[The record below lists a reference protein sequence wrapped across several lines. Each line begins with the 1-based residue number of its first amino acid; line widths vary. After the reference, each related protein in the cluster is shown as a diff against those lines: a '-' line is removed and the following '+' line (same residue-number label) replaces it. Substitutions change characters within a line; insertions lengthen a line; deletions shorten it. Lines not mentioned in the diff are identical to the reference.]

1 MKTQILYGDRLGKQG
16 ELRLGCSA
24 ILFDEGRERVYMTQR
39 TDNGMWC
46 LPSGRV
52 DPGESV
58 EEAVLREFWEETG
71 LRGRVTRFLGV
82 YSDPNRLVI
91 YPDGNKAHIVSLSFE
106 VELVGGEAGLSDETT
121 AYGFYTLEEI
131 GQLDVLLGHV
141 ERIKDALKPE
151 GVPFVK

>member
-1 MKTQILYGDRLGKQG
+1 MKTQILHGDRLGSQG
-16 ELRLGCSA
+16 EVRVGCSA
-24 ILFDEGRERVYMTQR
+24 LLFDERRERVFLTQR

-46 LPSGRV
+46 LPGGRV

-58 EEAVLREFWEETG
+58 EEAVLRELLEETG

-91 YPDGNKAHIVSLSFE
+91 YPDGNKAHIVALSFE
-106 VELVGGEAGLSDETT
+106 VEVLGGEPGLSNETT
-121 AYGFYTLEEI
+121 AFGFFSLEQAAQMDI
-131 GQLDVLLGHV
+131 ISNHH
-141 ERIKDALKPE
+141 ERILDALKAE